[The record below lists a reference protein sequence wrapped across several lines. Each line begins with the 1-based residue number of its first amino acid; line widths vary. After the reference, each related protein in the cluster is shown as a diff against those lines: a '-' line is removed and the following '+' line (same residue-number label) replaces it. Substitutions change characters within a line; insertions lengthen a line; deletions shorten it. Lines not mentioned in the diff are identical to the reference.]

1 MRYTSLVNRFNITKD
16 RLDEVKQTIMERLNL
31 HSLMV
36 VR

>member
-16 RLDEVKQTIMERLNL
+16 MLDEVKQTIMERLNL